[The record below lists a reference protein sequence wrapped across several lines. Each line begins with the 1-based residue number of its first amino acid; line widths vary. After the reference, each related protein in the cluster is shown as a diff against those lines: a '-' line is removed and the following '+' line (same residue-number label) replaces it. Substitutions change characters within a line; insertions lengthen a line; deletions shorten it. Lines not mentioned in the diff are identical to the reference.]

1 MVKDCE
7 AHLPH
12 QLRRESPGKE
22 KVWWDVQGPGFLD
35 SLLLSTIQGI

>member
-12 QLRRESPGKE
+12 QLCRESPGKE
-22 KVWWDVQGPGFLD
+22 KVCWDVQGAVFSD
-35 SLLLSTIQGI
+35 SLLLSMIQGI

>member
-7 AHLPH
+7 AHLPY
-12 QLRRESPGKE
+12 QLCRESPGKE
-22 KVWWDVQGPGFLD
+22 KVCWDVQGPVFLD